1 MQNLEE
7 RIKTQQLSE
16 TLKTI
21 FSEFGTII
29 DIVAKKNL
37 RAKGQAF
44 IVYDDPTSA
53 TDAIDELQGFELFD
67 KPMRLSLAKTRSDK
81 LVEMNSSPEAFESHK
96 RNRIAEKG
104 TRFFAPSYI
113 LSGLAIHWHCRDLT
127 YSDKR
132 MATEAADNERRSK
145 RGPGQVTDSRLSKL
159 SKPTGLKSTGP
170 TASQVVPDE
179 YLPPNKILFLQQ
191 IPEEY
196 DVDALG
202 AIFSRFEGFR
212 EIRFVPGRR
221 GIAFVEYDG
230 EQGAIAAKES
240 TSAMR
245 LGESSLKVT
254 YQRQ

>member
-1 MQNLEE
+1 MASNLPISTVYVQNLEE

-81 LVEMNSSPEAFESHK
+81 LVEMKSSPEAFASHK
-96 RNRIAEKG
+96 RDRIAEK
-104 TRFFAPSYI
+104 
-113 LSGLAIHWHCRDLT
+113 
-127 YSDKR
+127 DKR

-145 RGPGQVTDSRLSKL
+145 RGSGQVTDSRLSKL